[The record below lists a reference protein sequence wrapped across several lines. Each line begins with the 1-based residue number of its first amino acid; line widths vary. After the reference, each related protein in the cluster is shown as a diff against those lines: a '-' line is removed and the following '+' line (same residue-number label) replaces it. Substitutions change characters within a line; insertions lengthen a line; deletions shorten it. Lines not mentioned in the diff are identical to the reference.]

1 MKKRTDFE
9 FSEIKRHLVL
19 DRRCYA
25 HGIIGVRPPRLRLCF
40 GRRYPYGIGKNHF
53 QARRSQRKHRSI

>member
-1 MKKRTDFE
+1 MKKEQILNFL
-9 FSEIKRHLVL
+9 KRHLVL

-53 QARRSQRKHRSI
+53 RHAAHNGNHTRIQ